1 MRQAATILLAGAVGL
16 HCSGMVAPDGEA
28 EPVTAPAPIDGELGR
43 ELTPDEDA
51 SRDRLPLR
59 GPELERWQ
67 AMDRNL
73 VPLAREDRI
82 FTSTAYGPDGAT
94 YVVGTFEGTISF
106 GTEELVSRGREDVFI
121 VRRDAGHVT
130 WARSM
135 GSARSERAP
144 TVTVNDGTVNVV
156 GFTGGE
162 MDCGAGPLPGWSSET
177 FFFCVFGESD
187 GRAEGGGA
195 FPTGAP

>member
-16 HCSGMVAPDGEA
+16 HCSGMVAPDEEA

-43 ELTPDEDA
+43 ELPTDEDA
-51 SRDRLPLR
+51 AGQPLR
-59 GPELERWQ
+59 GNELERW
-67 AMDRNL
+67 
-73 VPLAREDRI
+73 VPEDDQ
-82 FTSTAYGPDGAT
+82 TSTAIGPDGAV

-106 GTEELVSRGREDVFI
+106 GTEDLVSRGREDVFL
-121 VRRDAGHVT
+121 VRKDAGLVT

-135 GSARSERAP
+135 GSARSERGP
-144 TVTVNDGTVNVV
+144 TVTVDDGTVKVF

-177 FFFCVFGESD
+177 FFFCVFTESD